1 MTHKQRRKRRERI
14 ARAVKRGTPPAKVA
28 QQHGVTVTTVDNAC
42 REHGVGVMTRQER
55 RKRREKIARDVQRGT
70 AVALVAERHGVS
82 FASVHIACRKHGVRV
97 PDPRLEFSKTKAG
110 ALAILADLRNR
121 DNESVRDIARKLNV
135 THQRVYQVYKE
146 AKALG
151 LDPGPPTKQSRRNAG

>member
-1 MTHKQRRKRRERI
+1 MPMTHEQRRKRRERI
-14 ARAVKRGTPPAKVA
+14 ARAVRHGTSAPTVA
-28 QQHGVTVTTVDNAC
+28 EQFGVCFSTVHVAC
-42 REHGVGVMTRQER
+42 RE
-55 RKRREKIARDVQRGT
+55 
-70 AVALVAERHGVS
+70 
-82 FASVHIACRKHGVRV
+82 HGVRV

-151 LDPGPPTKQSRRNAG
+151 LDPGPPTKQYRRNAG